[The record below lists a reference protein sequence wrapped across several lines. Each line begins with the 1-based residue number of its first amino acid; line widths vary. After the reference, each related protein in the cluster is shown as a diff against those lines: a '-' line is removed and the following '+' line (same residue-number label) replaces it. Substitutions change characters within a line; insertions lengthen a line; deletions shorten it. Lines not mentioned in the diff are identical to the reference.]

1 MRTARLS
8 KALPPGMS
16 PRLLDADAAAAY
28 LSMSPG
34 YFRGHVAVPGVVIG
48 SKVLWDIKA
57 LDRWADGLANVRL
70 TREQILAKLD

>member
-34 YFRGHVAVPGVVIG
+34 YFHAHVKVAGFEPPTRGFSISALGNDINDPMGLDCLNGAYVPI
-48 SKVLWDIKA
+48 A
-57 LDRWADGLANVRL
+57 
-70 TREQILAKLD
+70 